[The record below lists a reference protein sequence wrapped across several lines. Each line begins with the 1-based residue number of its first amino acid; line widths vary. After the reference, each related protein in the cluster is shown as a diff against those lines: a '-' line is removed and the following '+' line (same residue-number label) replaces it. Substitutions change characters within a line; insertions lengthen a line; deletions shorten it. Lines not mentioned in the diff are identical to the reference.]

1 HRRLGHPGI
10 GKLVQMVDS
19 DMVTGMKINLSSEPA
34 KCQSCIQGKQTQSS
48 VPKERE
54 GVKAAEGL
62 DTVHID
68 LIGPQDVRS
77 ASGNLYIMNIIDD

>member
-19 DMVTGMKINLSSEPA
+19 DMVAGMIINLSSEHS
-34 KCQSCIQGKQTQSS
+34 KSQSCIQGKQTRSS

-54 GVKAAEGL
+54 GEKATEAL
-62 DTVHID
+62 HTVHID
-68 LIGPQDVRS
+68 LIGPQAVHS
-77 ASGNLYIMNIIDD
+77 ATGNRYIMNIIDD